1 MEIPYTVPLQRVCDQ
16 SIMEIVVQS
25 NLFLAQEC
33 KTINYCR
40 QFLRVHTLSDFAL
53 AGGMQIDPF
62 FLILSPSLLSSR
74 STLLEPL
81 QDKPITASA
90 SALWVSA
97 NRLWCNTV
105 SGCLHQPLG
114 KWLFPGPKLRRT
126 WPYYYDP
133 DSCTL
138 WCRTMEDQ
146 AFTVHHSVSSSTLS
160 SHPTSFCIQSVI
172 QPSLAPMIRQ
182 ENTVPVQCTETWN
195 TIDIQ
200 V

>member
-1 MEIPYTVPLQRVCDQ
+1 
-16 SIMEIVVQS
+16 MEIVVQS
-25 NLFLAQEC
+25 TLFLAQDC

-40 QFLRVHTLSDFAL
+40 QFLRVHTLSDLAL
-53 AGGMQIDPF
+53 AGGTQIDPS
-62 FLILSPSLLSSR
+62 FLTLSPSLLSSR

-81 QDKPITASA
+81 QDKPLTAPALS
-90 SALWVSA
+90 LWVTRA

-114 KWLFPGPKLRRT
+114 KWLFPSPKLRRT

-133 DSCTL
+133 DSHML

-146 AFTVHHSVSSSTLS
+146 VFTVHHSVSSSTTT
-160 SHPTSFCIQSVI
+160 SHPTSFHHQPTIL
-172 QPSLAPMIRQ
+172 PSLVPMILPT
-182 ENTVPVQCTETWN
+182 NSVPVRCTKTWN

-200 V
+200 VRRSIA